1 MSAPSYP
8 VDEDIAAMRKDTRD
22 RDRESLRTSA
32 SWKLRAQ
39 VLRELHPSLETLE
52 LTLFQ
57 AHGYQ
62 NEKQSYKESYHATWR
77 DLIQDEGRAHA
88 IRLATLSRFEA
99 ESK

>member
-1 MSAPSYP
+1 
-8 VDEDIAAMRKDTRD
+8 MRKDTRD

-32 SWKLRAQ
+32 LWKLRAQ

-57 AHGYQ
+57 AHGCQ

-77 DLIQDEGRAHA
+77 DIKEDEGRAHA
-88 IRLATLSRFEA
+88 IRLATLIRFEA

>member
-8 VDEDIAAMRKDTRD
+8 FDEDIDVMCKDTRD

-32 SWKLRAQ
+32 LWKLRAQ
-39 VLRELHPSLETLE
+39 VFGELHPSLETLE

-57 AHGYQ
+57 AQGHQ
-62 NEKQSYKESYHATWR
+62 NEKQCYKESYHATWR
-77 DLIQDEGRAHA
+77 DIIQDEGRAHA